1 MTSKTFHLHISY
13 SNNLGFILDNV
24 KGIQAS
30 EKQFKIFDYIKSLW
44 FLMDFYYY
52 RNTLLCRWSKTKI
65 ISIVATGYY
74 GNSYLELP
82 RLKTHKADAK
92 VQYQSILLNKSMS
105 KRHIFWKSKQCLTKV
120 LFRHLKKTFQ
130 RHLRSVYKTVLRQL
144 TKTFWRYLTSSCFAN
159 LIYSWAN
166 YSLDNLSANFLGLIF
181 NTNQ

>member
-74 GNSYLELP
+74 GKGYLELL
-82 RLKTHKADAK
+82 RLKTDKVDAK
-92 VQYQSILLNKSMS
+92 VQYQSILLNKPKDTYRMS
-105 KRHIFWKSKQCLTKV
+105 NNCLAKTARHLEMFSICLKDIFFRSPNSVSQKRCLDILKRHFKDISEVSTRQC
-120 LFRHLKKTFQ
+120 
-130 RHLRSVYKTVLRQL
+130 
-144 TKTFWRYLTSSCFAN
+144 
-159 LIYSWAN
+159 
-166 YSLDNLSANFLGLIF
+166 
-181 NTNQ
+181 